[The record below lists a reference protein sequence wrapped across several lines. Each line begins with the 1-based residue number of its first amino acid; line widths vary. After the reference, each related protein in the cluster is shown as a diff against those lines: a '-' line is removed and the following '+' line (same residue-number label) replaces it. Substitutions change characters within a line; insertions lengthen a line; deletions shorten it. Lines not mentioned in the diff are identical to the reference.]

1 MDKFSPKKYPV
12 LVTALA
18 LIATYT
24 LAYLYEK
31 FLYWLIRY
39 ERDRP
44 DFLLYWRANIVS
56 SIAPLLF
63 ILLIFTLAWLVLRY
77 LPPSRFSATLY
88 LLSGLITIGLS
99 LSGYIAFLFGPNITF
114 PGWLRSPNIL
124 GRFRNLLMLSG
135 HYGCRGSIY
144 YLACGCILIGM
155 AGFWRSRKE
164 KPTTSQE
171 A

>member
-1 MDKFSPKKYPV
+1 MDKYSPKRYPA
-12 LVTALA
+12 LSTAMV
-18 LIATYT
+18 LIAAYA
-24 LAYLYEK
+24 LAYLYEW

-44 DFLLYWRANIVS
+44 DFLIYWRANIVS

-63 ILLIFTLAWLVLRY
+63 ILLIFTLAWLSLSY
-77 LPPSRFSATLY
+77 FPPSRFSATLH
-88 LLSGLITIGLS
+88 LLSGLITIGLT
-99 LSGYIAFLFGPNITF
+99 LSGYIAFLFGPNVTF
-114 PGWLRSPNIL
+114 PGWLRPPSIF
-124 GRFRNLLMLSG
+124 GRFRSLLMLSG

-164 KPTTSQE
+164 KSDTSQE